1 MRRARIGALARRI
14 ITQFRRDHRTMVLLF
29 VVPIVVLTLLAYMIR
44 TQAKVINVAVVN
56 QDVAVSLPMG
66 QPSLSQRII
75 EGLKDNTA
83 FTTVEL
89 SLEEANTQMK
99 EGETE
104 AIVVFPQDFSQQ
116 FMTRRNAEI
125 YVMLEGSDPQTSA
138 MVLANLNRTVGAM
151 LLALNAPQGAPASA
165 ESPVELKT
173 SYLYAG
179 EEFDALDRFAP
190 VFISLFSFFLVF
202 LLTSVAFLRER
213 AQGTMERLLASP
225 LNRSEIILGYMLGFS
240 IFAFIQS
247 LVIFLFTIYVL
258 QVHYL
263 GNPLVV
269 FLIIA
274 ILALGS
280 VNLGIFLSTYARNE
294 LQVVQFIPL
303 VITPQAL
310 LCGLFWPIENMPMF
324 LQWIARALP
333 LTYATEALQQVMIKG
348 FAITEGS
355 VPRDI
360 LILVVFA
367 AVMVV
372 AGTLTLRREV
382 A

>member
-1 MRRARIGALARRI
+1 MRGSRIGALARRI
-14 ITQFRRDHRTMVLLF
+14 ITQFRRDHRTLALLF
-29 VVPIVVLTLLAYMIR
+29 VVPIVILTLLAYIMRIE
-44 TQAKVINVAVVN
+44 AKPIAIAAVN
-56 QDVAVSLPMG
+56 QDVVVSSPLG
-66 QPSLSQRII
+66 QAPVSQRII
-75 EGLKDNTA
+75 EGLKGNDA
-83 FTTVEL
+83 LATTTL
-89 SLEEANTQMK
+89 SLEEANTLIK
-99 EGETE
+99 EGKIK
-104 AIVVFPQDFSQQ
+104 AVVVFPQDFSQQ
-116 FMTRRNAEI
+116 FTSRRHGE
-125 YVMLEGSDPQTSA
+125 VFVTLEGSDPQASV
-138 MVLANLNRTVGAM
+138 MVLANLNRTLSAVVLDLM
-151 LLALNAPQGAPASA
+151 TPPGAPVPAGP
-165 ESPVELKT
+165 PVELKI

-179 EEFDALDRFAP
+179 EEFDTLDRFAP

-202 LLTSVAFLRER
+202 LLTSVSFLRER

-225 LNRSEIILGYMLGFS
+225 LNRTEIIIGYMLGFS

-247 LVIFLFTIYVL
+247 LVIFLFTVYAL

-263 GNPLVV
+263 GNPLVI

-274 ILALGS
+274 LLALGA

-310 LCGLFWPIENMPMF
+310 LCGLFWPVENMPQV
-324 LQWIARALP
+324 LQWIARVLP
-333 LTYATEALQQVMIKG
+333 LTYANEALQQVMIKG
-348 FAITEGS
+348 FSITEGT
-355 VPRDI
+355 VPQDI

-367 AVMVV
+367 AIMVA